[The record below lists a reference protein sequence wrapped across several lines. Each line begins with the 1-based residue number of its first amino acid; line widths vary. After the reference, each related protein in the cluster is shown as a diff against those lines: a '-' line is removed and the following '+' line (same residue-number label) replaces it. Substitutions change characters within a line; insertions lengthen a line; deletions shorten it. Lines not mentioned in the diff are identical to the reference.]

1 MAPYL
6 KYGSATMKQNLLTTI
21 SA

>member
-6 KYGSATMKQNLLTTI
+6 KYGSILREFNPLATK
-21 SA
+21 